1 LRRGV
6 WDWSIHFGGMN
17 SGSPSRIRTIHSVKQ
32 CREVK
37 NHRTL
42 QHIEYTA
49 NLRLD
54 TLTAYS
60 TRPPLRIRLPTRAA

>member
-1 LRRGV
+1 MT
-6 WDWSIHFGGMN
+6 SIVTGHRSFRHELFLYR
-17 SGSPSRIRTIHSVKQ
+17 SAEDLVEQ